1 MEALLKAQ
9 LGEPLSIAEQENCKT
24 MKTFK
29 NYHSNYTRNSFAV
42 AMAALLWGC
51 ATPSA
56 DPQQASTPPV
66 PPPPVQPPFDEAFS
80 KAANDLFSHT
90 QLPATS
96 DEKSTKYALVI
107 DPLVDGVWRA
117 ISRHTHHGSTS
128 HQTIKINIHSMR
140 WSHFHHNG
148 RQISNRSGRY
158 VYWSQ

>member
-1 MEALLKAQ
+1 
-9 LGEPLSIAEQENCKT
+9 
-24 MKTFK
+24 MKIFK

-66 PPPPVQPPFDEAFS
+66 PPPPVQPIPFDEAFS

-107 DPLVDGVWRA
+107 DPLVDGVSGEQSVATHTMEARLIELIKNQYPQYA
-117 ISRHTHHGSTS
+117 VEPFSPATVAKSPIVLVGTLLESIRKGKQKGRVKHFASVSR
-128 HQTIKINIHSMR
+128 
-140 WSHFHHNG
+140 
-148 RQISNRSGRY
+148 
-158 VYWSQ
+158 